1 MKLVMVHGRA
11 QQAKDPVA
19 LEEEWRDA
27 LAYGLARGN
36 AALAPETEYAFPYYG
51 DKLVEL
57 ISDLADPLEPGVI
70 ARGAAP
76 DERAPELRGQIM
88 LELAEGLGL
97 TEDDVQREV
106 PHEALERG
114 PQNWGW
120 VRAIAR
126 AIDRIPG
133 LNGEA
138 IDLFTRDVY
147 VYLTNDGVRRQIKA
161 IVAAAIPDN
170 EPFVLLA
177 HSLGTIVTYDILCDR
192 GVNPKCVRLV
202 TVGCPLG
209 IKAIRPWLRSPLESP
224 ACVDNW
230 FNAFDRRDVVALRPL
245 DAANFDVEPPIDNDP
260 KVVNFTDNR
269 HGIAGYLSD
278 PLVAQKL
285 ADATHQR

>member
-11 QQAKDPVA
+11 QQDKDPVA
-19 LEEEWRDA
+19 LEKEWRDA
-27 LAYGLARGN
+27 LSYGLARGN
-36 AALAPETEYAFPYYG
+36 ATLAPATEFAFPYYG

-57 ISDLADPLEPGVI
+57 IKDLADPLEPGVI
-70 ARGAAP
+70 TRGATP
-76 DERAPELRGQIM
+76 DERAPDLRGQIL
-88 LELAEGLGL
+88 LELATGLGL

-106 PHEALERG
+106 PQEALERG

-126 AIDRIPG
+126 AIDQIPG
-133 LNGEA
+133 VNGEA

-147 VYLTNDGVRRQIKA
+147 VYLTNDGVRQQIKA
-161 IVAAAIPDN
+161 IVAADIPE

-177 HSLGTIVTYDILCDR
+177 HSLGTIVSYDILCDR
-192 GVNPKCVRLV
+192 GVDPKCVRLV

-209 IKAIRPWLRSPLESP
+209 IRAIRPWLHSPLESP
-224 ACVDNW
+224 PCVDNW
-230 FNAFDRRDVVALRPL
+230 FNAFDPRDVVALRPL
-245 DAANFDVEPPIDNDP
+245 DAANFDVRPAIDNDP
-260 KVVNFTDNR
+260 DVVNFTDNR

-285 ADATHQR
+285 AEATRTA